1 MSFTWPWLFLLLPL
15 PWLLQRLC
23 VDDGIALRL
32 PVLPAQSALP
42 SRRKAWIASLAWLLL
57 VCAAARPQ
65 IIDEAAAQ
73 AVSGRDLVLAFDVS
87 DSMGLTDLL
96 LDRRPVTRLQA
107 ARTVVDDFLSR
118 RSGDRVGLIVFGSRA
133 YVHTPLT
140 HDLQALRAALAGAE
154 TGLAGRETAL
164 GDAVAL
170 AVAQLK
176 ILPDQARV
184 LVLLSDGANT
194 AGTLTP
200 ERATWLA
207 QREHVRVH
215 AVAIGP
221 ESDGVALKRL
231 SEETGG
237 SYLHASD
244 GEALAAFFEQLDRI
258 EPGARQ
264 GNDARPMIELYAW
277 PLAAALLLACA
288 LMLPVLPL
296 FSASRKEAA

>member
-1 MSFTWPWLFLLLPL
+1 MSFAWPWLFLALPL
-15 PWLLQRLC
+15 PWLLQRLHKDND
-23 VDDGIALRL
+23 VALRL
-32 PVLPAQSALP
+32 PALPAQRALP
-42 SRRKAWIASLAWLLL
+42 SRRKAWAASLAWLLL
-57 VCAAARPQ
+57 VVAVARPQ
-65 IIDEAAAQ
+65 MIDGSAPQ
-73 AVSGRDLVLAFDVS
+73 VVSGRDLVLAFDVS
-87 DSMGLTDLL
+87 DSMALADLL

-107 ARTVVDDFLSR
+107 ARAVADDFLSR
-118 RSGDRVGLIVFGSRA
+118 RTGDRVGLIVFGSRA

-140 HDLQALRAALAGAE
+140 HDLHALRAALAGAE

-176 ILPDQARV
+176 ALPDQARV

-221 ESDGVALKRL
+221 ESDGLALKRL

-237 SYLHASD
+237 SYLHAGD
-244 GEALAAFFEQLDRI
+244 GDALAAFFKQLDRI
-258 EPGARQ
+258 EPGTPHD
-264 GNDARPMIELYAW
+264 NDARPMIELYAW
-277 PLAAALLLACA
+277 PLAAALLLACG
-288 LMLPVLPL
+288 LLLPVL
-296 FSASRKEAA
+296 RKEAA